1 MQWRV
6 LPLAAAATA
15 VVALLALARPGDASA
30 QDPNQVTGLTVVQR
44 DGFATLS
51 WSPVPGATDYQIE
64 RVPVSAD
71 NVPTGPAAITGVW
84 RPNRQ
89 VPGPPTFADAGFSPG
104 DRFQWQVRARFGTT
118 PQPFSEPVF
127 ATTVPSFGPAEFLT
141 QFERSQGAE
150 FTSYESELEWTRRID
165 EASSRVRVVTIGRT
179 ALGREIN
186 LFIIGNPAPPGTAQA
201 IASGPTAGANC
212 NVHGNE
218 PSGREGCFMMIR
230 KLAFSDDPWVIDV
243 LSHATVLI
251 VPSINGDGRAANT
264 RGNSTGQ
271 DLNRDHGRLTQPE
284 TLAFAAFLRDY
295 TPEVM
300 VDGHEFGNT
309 GTCDL
314 PLLWPRH
321 SNTAES
327 VHDESK
333 EGLVEGWFYREAGID
348 GWWPCPY
355 PLPGIDGAQSFTR
368 VTGLK
373 NMIVTLVEAR
383 SSGGATR
390 PNEGST
396 QNNRRRKAY
405 SHLWTIGQALEYHRA
420 SLPAIRQA
428 IADGIAFQASNTGR
442 VVFHGD
448 WDVEAFPAPHP
459 GDSPPPNNPPGP
471 DQILDPPPCGYF
483 LTNGQ
488 YTTKLND
495 SGSLPVELRT
505 SPAER
510 LAAHGIAVQDRPAG
524 HIVRMAQPLRGLINI
539 VLDGQTPPAPIIA
552 AQRLFECPHAEAVP
566 GSLAANAVEDDETTL
581 ALTVANRALE
591 PDEDLNWT
599 IAEAE
604 SDCSAQSDLGWV
616 AVDDTS
622 GSTRSSSSTSV
633 DITFDATGL
642 TAPDVHTGLLCLSS
656 NDPGAPV
663 IEVPL
668 TLQVRY
674 PFQGFLATFLNP
686 PFLNEVNSNG
696 VQRFQFRLGGDRGL
710 DILASGSPASRQI
723 ECSTKAPIGPLE
735 PTGTPGRTGLS
746 YDGDLDR
753 YTYPWK
759 PPRDNDYAG
768 TCREFLLTL
777 DDQSVHAVWLHFTK

>member
-1 MQWRV
+1 MPRNVWTV
-6 LPLAAAATA
+6 AVVALAAAAILSL
-15 VVALLALARPGDASA
+15 VRPGDAPA

-44 DGFATLS
+44 DGYATLS
-51 WSPVPGATDYQIE
+51 WTPVAGATDYQIE
-64 RVPVSAD
+64 RTPVDAG
-71 NVPTGPAAITGVW
+71 NVPTGAAALTGLW

-89 VPGPPTFADAGFSPG
+89 VPGPPTFADAGFNPG
-104 DRFQWQVRARFGTT
+104 DRFQWRVRARFGTT
-118 PQPFSEPVF
+118 PQPYSDPAFG
-127 ATTVPSFGPAEFLT
+127 TTLPPFGPAEFLT
-141 QFERSQGAE
+141 QFETTQGAQ
-150 FTSYESELEWTRRID
+150 FTSHESELDWTRRID
-165 EASSRVRVVTIGRT
+165 EASERVRVVKVGET
-179 ALGREIN
+179 ALGRPIN
-186 LFIIGNPAPPGTAQA
+186 LFVIGYPAPLATAEA
-201 IASGPTAGANC
+201 ISSAPTAGANC

-230 KLAFSDDPWVIDV
+230 KLAFSNDPNVIDV
-243 LSHATVLI
+243 LSNATVLI

-333 EGLVEGWFYREAGID
+333 EGLVEDWFYREGGVN

-390 PNEGST
+390 PNEAST

-405 SHLWTIGQALEYHRA
+405 SHLWTIGQALDYHRA
-420 SLPAIRQA
+420 NLPAVQQS
-428 IADGIAFQASNTGR
+428 IADGIAFQSSNTGR

-459 GDSPPPNNPPGP
+459 GDNPPPNNPPGP

-483 LTNGQ
+483 LTEEQ
-488 YTTKLND
+488 YTTKLDD

-505 SPAER
+505 SPAQR
-510 LAAHGIAVQDRPAG
+510 LAAHGVVVQDRPAG
-524 HIVRMAQPLRGLINI
+524 HVVRMAQPLRGLLNI
-539 VLDGQTPPAPIIA
+539 VLDPQTPPAPIIA
-552 AQRLFECPHAEAVP
+552 AQRLFECPHAEVAP
-566 GSLAANAVEDDETTL
+566 ESLSAAAIEDEETTV
-581 ALTVANRALE
+581 ALTVANRAVE
-591 PDEDLNWT
+591 PDEGLDWT
-599 IAEAE
+599 ITEAE
-604 SDCSAQSDLGWV
+604 SDCSTPSDLGWV
-616 AVDDTS
+616 SVAPTS
-622 GSTRSSSSTSV
+622 GSTASSSSTNV
-633 DITFDATGL
+633 DVTFDATGL
-642 TAPDVHTGLLCLSS
+642 TAPDVHTGVLCLSS
-656 NDPGAPV
+656 NDPGEPL

-686 PFLNEVNSNG
+686 PFLNETHSNG
-696 VQRFQFRLGGDRGL
+696 VQRFHFRLGGDRGL
-710 DILASGSPASRQI
+710 DILAAGSPASRQI
-723 ECSTKAPIGPLE
+723 ECSTKAAIGPLE
-735 PTGTPGRTGLS
+735 PAEAPGWSGLS
-746 YDGDLDR
+746 YARGLDR

-759 PPRDNDYAG
+759 PPKGNDYAG
-768 TCREFLLTL
+768 TCREFVLTL
-777 DDQSVHAVWLHFTK
+777 DDQSVHAVWLHFVK